1 MINLSRY
8 CRDQAFTAT
17 GWIVLDFEGT
27 TPAHYPAEP
36 IEVGAIELRLDG
48 ARLVEVRRFEALI
61 RPPHHAPITGI
72 DFAQTGITAAMV
84 AEQPSAETVLAS
96 CDAILTEPPYV
107 TVAHHA
113 PTEAG
118 ILTRYAHACT
128 TLAGA
133 PMLDTLRLARHAY
146 PELASHT
153 LDTLLTHLD
162 IPAPAGRHRALPDA
176 AATAEVLQRLLT
188 EGSHRHRWSRLAQLH
203 QLAGLP
209 APAAQ
214 HAQESLF

>member
-1 MINLSRY
+1 MIDLSRY
-8 CRDQAFTAT
+8 SRDPAFTAT
-17 GWIVLDFEGT
+17 GWLVIDFEGS
-27 TPAHYPAEP
+27 TPAGYPAEP
-36 IEVGAIELRLDG
+36 IEVGAVLLRLDG
-48 ARLVEVRRFEALI
+48 ARLVEVRRWAALI
-61 RPPHHAPITGI
+61 RPPAQAPITGF

-84 AEQPSAETVLAS
+84 ADQPSAEAVLAGF
-96 CDAILTEPPYV
+96 DATLTEPPYV

-113 PTEAG
+113 PPEAG
-118 ILTRYAHACT
+118 ILARHAHACP

-153 LDTLLTHLD
+153 LDALLVHLG
-162 IPAPAGRHRALPDA
+162 IPIPAGRHRALPDV

-188 EGSHRHRWSRLAQLH
+188 DGSRRHRWARLIQLH
-203 QLAGLP
+203 QFAGLA

-214 HAQESLF
+214 RAQETLF

>member
-1 MINLSRY
+1 MIDLSRY
-8 CRDQAFTAT
+8 SRDPAFTAT
-17 GWIVLDFEGT
+17 GWLVIDFEGT

-36 IEVGAIELRLDG
+36 IEVGAVLLRF
-48 ARLVEVRRFEALI
+48 AESRLVEVHRWEALI
-61 RPPHHAPITGI
+61 RPPAHAPITGF
-72 DFAQTGITAAMV
+72 DFAQTAITAAMV
-84 AEQPSAETVLAS
+84 ADQPSAETVLAS
-96 CDAILTEPPYV
+96 FDAVLTEPPYV

-118 ILTRYAHACT
+118 ILTRYAHACP

-153 LDTLLTHLD
+153 LDTLLTHFG
-162 IPAPAGRHRALPDA
+162 IPVPTGRHRALPDA
-176 AATAEVLQRLLT
+176 AATADILQQLLT
-188 EGSHRHRWSRLAQLH
+188 EGSHRHRWSRLAELH

-209 APAAQ
+209 PPAAGRS
-214 HAQESLF
+214 QETLF

>member
-1 MINLSRY
+1 MIDLSRY
-8 CRDQAFTAT
+8 SRDQAFTAT
-17 GWIVLDFEGT
+17 GWLVIDFEGT

-36 IEVGAIELRLDG
+36 IEVGAVLLRFDG

-61 RPPHHAPITGI
+61 RPPAHAPITGF

-84 AEQPSAETVLAS
+84 TDQPSAETVLAGF
-96 CDAILTEPPYV
+96 DAILTDPPYV

-118 ILTRYAHACT
+118 ILTRYAHACP
-128 TLAGA
+128 TLAAA

-153 LDTLLTHLD
+153 LDALLTHLG
-162 IPAPAGRHRALPDA
+162 IPVSAGRHRALPDA
-176 AATAEVLQRLLT
+176 AATADVLQRLLT
-188 EGSHRHRWSRLAQLH
+188 EGSHRHRWARLAQLH

-214 HAQESLF
+214 RTQETLF